1 MNALHEKRQAQRQAA
16 TRKLGMWT
24 AAWVISQA
32 IVVFGGSLAWPELT
46 SLKLLS
52 IGLNIALGLM
62 MIGANRNLIK
72 TMDELERQQQ
82 LESMG
87 ITLGLTLVIGL
98 AYSSLHIIKLMPFDA
113 EISYL
118 VMFMGITYLVTLAI
132 NKKRFQ

>member
-1 MNALHEKRQAQRQAA
+1 MNALHEKRQAQRQIA

-24 AAWVISQA
+24 AAWLISQA
-32 IVVFGGSLAWPELT
+32 IVVFGGSLAWPEVT
-46 SLKLLS
+46 SLKVLS

-72 TMDELERQQQ
+72 SLDELERQQQ

-87 ITLGLTLVIGL
+87 ITLGLTLVVGL
-98 AYSSLHIIKLMPFDA
+98 AFSSLHIIKLMPFDA